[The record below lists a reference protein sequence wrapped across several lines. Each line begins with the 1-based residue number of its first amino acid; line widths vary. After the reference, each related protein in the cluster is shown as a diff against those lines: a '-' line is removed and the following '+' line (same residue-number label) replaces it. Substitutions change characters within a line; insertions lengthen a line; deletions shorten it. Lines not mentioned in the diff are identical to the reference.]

1 MSASFSWGAEI
12 MARTLANRHAGSE
25 SESTNSNALTPVT
38 VLTLAAL
45 GVVFGDIGTSP
56 LYAFK
61 QAFSGAHGLP
71 LNEANILA
79 VLSLFFWSIA
89 FIVSLKYVAIVLC
102 FDNGGEG
109 GILALLALA
118 MRVTRRHPGL
128 AATVVTL
135 GLLGASLFYGD
146 AIITPAISVLSA
158 VEGISVATPALEHWV
173 IPCTI
178 VILVGLFAIQ
188 KRGTGSV
195 GTLFGPMMV
204 IWFTVIAAFG
214 AMSIVKSPEILGALD
229 PRHAL
234 AFIAHSPGL
243 AFLVLGAVFL
253 AITGAEALYADM
265 GHFGPRPI
273 RLAWFGLAFPAL
285 IVNYFG
291 QGALLLRNPAAVKNP
306 FYLLAPGGLLM
317 PLVLLAT
324 VATVIASQATISGA
338 FSMTQQATRLG
349 YLPRIPT
356 RHTSETERGQIYI
369 AQVNWTMLVLVVLVV
384 LGFRSS
390 SALASAYGIAVSG
403 TMVLTTALI
412 AIVVW
417 HMPRRGNGL
426 LLAILGMVGLLEAIF
441 FSANI
446 TKIIDGGWLP
456 LLCGLTIFAVL
467 TTWKRAETVLT
478 AYDARTRIPVKSV
491 ATLFGADIPRVAGT
505 AIYLSP
511 HRGWIPTA
519 LLHNLKHNKV
529 LHQRVVFLTIVDAD
543 RPRIAERERTEV
555 EVIEPGRFY
564 EVALHYGFMEEPD
577 VTKGIQ
583 LLERHGLKFESG
595 DTTFFLGK
603 STLARARK
611 RGPFTWR
618 RTLFRWMQRNSPA
631 TAEYFNLAPERVI
644 ELGTRINI

>member
-1 MSASFSWGAEI
+1 
-12 MARTLANRHAGSE
+12 MARPSPIHHAGSL
-25 SESTNSNALTPVT
+25 SGAANCNAATPVS

-61 QAFSGAHGLP
+61 EAFSGAHGLP
-71 LNEANILA
+71 LNEENIRA

-89 FIVSLKYVAIVLC
+89 FVVSLKYIAIVLR

-118 MRVTRRHPGL
+118 MRVTRQQPHL
-128 AATVVTL
+128 AAAVVML
-135 GLLGASLFYGD
+135 GLFGASLFYGD
-146 AIITPAISVLSA
+146 AVITPAISVLSA
-158 VEGISVATPALEHWV
+158 IEGISVATPALEHWV
-173 IPCTI
+173 VPCTI
-178 VILVGLFAIQ
+178 GVLVGLFAMQ
-188 KRGTGSV
+188 KRGTGAM
-195 GTLFGPMMV
+195 GALFGPAMV
-204 IWFTVIAAFG
+204 IWFAVIAAFG
-214 AMSIVKSPEILGALD
+214 AMSIAKSPGILTALD
-229 PRHAL
+229 PRCAL
-234 AFIAHSPGL
+234 AFITHSPGL

-265 GHFGPRPI
+265 GHFGPKPI

-291 QGALLLRNPAAVKNP
+291 QGALLLRDPAAVKNP
-306 FYLLAPGGLLM
+306 FYLLAPNGLLI

-338 FSMTQQATRLG
+338 FSMTQQATRMG

-369 AQVNWTMLVLVVLVV
+369 AQINWTMLILVVLIV
-384 LGFRSS
+384 LGFRNS

-417 HMPRRGNGL
+417 HLPRRGNPL
-426 LLAILGMVGLLEAIF
+426 LLAVLGLVGLLELIF
-441 FSANI
+441 FLANF
-446 TKIIDGGWLP
+446 TKIADGGWLP
-456 LLCGLTIFAVL
+456 LLCGITVFVML
-467 TTWKRAETVLT
+467 TTWKRAETVL
-478 AYDARTRIPVKSV
+478 AAHDSRARIPVKSV
-491 ATLFGADIPRVAGT
+491 ATLFGAEIPRVAGT
-505 AIYLSP
+505 AVYLSP

-519 LLHNLKHNKV
+519 LLHNLKHYKV
-529 LHQRVVFLTIVDAD
+529 LHQRIVFLTIVDAD
-543 RPRIAERERTEV
+543 VPRIAERERTEV
-555 EVIEPGRFY
+555 QVIEPGHFY
-564 EVALHYGFMEEPD
+564 EVVLHYGFMEEPD
-577 VTKGIQ
+577 VPKGIH
-583 LLERHGLKFESG
+583 LLERHGLQFEAG

-603 STLARARK
+603 TTLARAQR
-611 RGPFTWR
+611 RGFFTWR

-644 ELGTRINI
+644 ELGTRVTI